1 MTPRTARKGARKGGK
16 KAGIWT
22 DVEKAAMRE
31 HAQAMKAGKGDGE
44 KDLLSKIAAMTP
56 SDRAM
61 ASGLHKLVM
70 STAPGLSPKTWYG
83 MHAWANKNGQVVCFY
98 QSAHKFK
105 TRYSTF
111 GFSDKATLDDGDLW
125 PTGFA
130 LKALTPAVE
139 SRIGAL
145 VKKAVGS

>member
-1 MTPRTARKGARKGGK
+1 MADAKRAGKAGK
-16 KAGIWT
+16 KGTGFT
-22 DVEKAAMRE
+22 DIERDAMKERVRE
-31 HAQAMKAGKGDGE
+31 MKAGKADGE
-44 KDLLSKIAAMTP
+44 KDLLAKIAAMTP

-61 ASGLHKLVM
+61 ATGLHKLVM
-70 STAPGLSPKTWYG
+70 SAAPSLAPKTWYG
-83 MHAWANKNGQVVCFY
+83 MPAWANKDGQVVCFY

-111 GFSDKATLDDGDLW
+111 GFSDKAALDDGDLW

-145 VKKAVGS
+145 VRKAVGS

>member
-1 MTPRTARKGARKGGK
+1 MTTRAATKGARKGDK
-16 KAGIWT
+16 KAKVWT

-31 HAQAMKAGKGDGE
+31 HAQEAKAGKADGE
-44 KDLLSKIAAMTP
+44 KILLAKIAAMAP
-56 SDRAM
+56 ADRAM
-61 ASGLHKLVM
+61 ATGLHKLVT
-70 STAPGLSPKTWYG
+70 STAPSLSPKTWYG
-83 MHAWANKNGQVVCFY
+83 MPAWANKDGQVVCFY

-105 TRYSTF
+105 TRYATF
-111 GFSDKATLDDGDLW
+111 GFSDKASLDDGDLW

-145 VKKAVGS
+145 LRRAVAS